1 MPRFRI
7 PPGSDASLTTLL
19 RNAVGTSLRRARDWI
34 RAGRVTVDGATVTD
48 PAMRPPAGAEVEL
61 HDRPRQRRIL
71 PVLSG
76 PGFRVLHLDAALV
89 VVDKDPGIVTV
100 PTTDPDPEDLPL
112 VARVLAVLAA
122 TGRGAGGELHVV
134 HRIDRET
141 SGLVLFARTSRDAAR
156 LREQFRARRPLREY
170 LGWTAGVPAKRT
182 GTLRHL
188 LAEPDPG
195 REVAVVEATTP
206 GAREAVLEYRVEA
219 ARRDPDARARVRFR
233 LVTGR
238 RNQVRVQAAASG
250 WPLLGDRWYGVGGD
264 PGPGRLALH
273 AERLGFVH
281 PRTRREVVFE
291 APLPGD
297 LASLDR
303 DLFGID

>member
-1 MPRFRI
+1 MPRFRV
-7 PPGSDASLTTLL
+7 PPGVDASLTTFL
-19 RNAVGTSLRRARDWI
+19 RDRVGTSLRRARDWI
-34 RAGRVTVDGATVTD
+34 RAGRVTVDGRTVTD
-48 PAMRPPAGAEVEL
+48 PAWRPPAGAEVEL
-61 HDRPRQRRIL
+61 HDRAPEPRVR

-76 PGFRVLHLDAALV
+76 PGFRVLHLDAALA
-89 VVDKDPGIVTV
+89 VVDKDPGIVTI
-100 PTTDPDPEDLPL
+100 PTTDPDPDDLPL

-122 TGRGAGGELHVV
+122 AGRGGGGELHVV

-141 SGLVLFARTSRDAAR
+141 SGLVLFARTGRDAAR

-170 LGWTAGVPAKRT
+170 LGWTAGVPAAET

-195 REVAVVEATTP
+195 REVTVVETAAR

-219 ARRDPDARARVRFR
+219 ARDEPLPRARVRFR

-250 WPLLGDRWYGVGGD
+250 WPLLGDRWYGIGGD

-273 AERLGFVH
+273 AARLGFVH
-281 PRTRREVVFE
+281 PRTGRDVLFE
-291 APLPGD
+291 APLPPD
-297 LASLDR
+297 LLALDR
-303 DLFGID
+303 ELFGGD